1 MADSVVRLRI
11 DSQEYDAKLK
21 RAGDALSRYFETVRK
36 GGGTLEYLDDGVMD
50 AVKALGEMET
60 QANSAKGKMREYTEA
75 ITSLTAQ
82 YRQMSD
88 AEKNGAIGKELKR
101 SLDEL
106 KKKAADL
113 NDVMGDTNTEI
124 RNLASDTA
132 FSDGMSLMARSVGNV
147 GTAIVALTGDSED
160 MKRVLMDIA
169 KIQSTVQAIDSL
181 TKAFQKQNLVLLKN
195 PYVLVA
201 SAIAAMGVAIYECVS
216 KTDEETSALRDMN
229 KELDATASKADIASK
244 SLQGIVQATIMKN
257 YVSDAESEFNKNL
270 ATYIEGEAKTS
281 AAWEAYN
288 KADPG
293 AEKVKLGVIWRRLQ
307 KETDNASAAMR
318 KYQDRIKTFND
329 DFINKMTSPLS
340 GTSGA
345 GRGRGSSG
353 GGRDESGNVAPEV
366 EKELTIQQ
374 QISALEQEALSATQE
389 RRSEIAKL
397 IKDLDA
403 QLAKQKDLIDS
414 LHNPK
419 NPFAPGDPTKMGFQ
433 ALPLEGA
440 AVSAFEKMQSDIRE
454 QFRQLDLTTLTSLVK
469 VTMENDINDFD
480 VDFSALREKIG
491 HGLDIPDE
499 KFQELQ
505 NKINEQLQAMGLE
518 PINIDFKT
526 GKLGE
531 EVAKTAN
538 GTTKAWQAAANAV
551 SQFGSALK
559 QVEDPSAKIAGII
572 GQAVANIALGFAQAA
587 ASPATGAAGVF
598 GWIAAATAGLST
610 MAATIAT
617 IKKTT
622 AGSFANGGV
631 IPGNS
636 YSGDNQWAQV
646 NAGEVILSRAQ
657 AGSVASQLE
666 SSEGSSQPHNSYI
679 SGEQIVTVVNAYGR
693 RTGRGEILN

>member
-21 RAGDALSRYFETVRK
+21 RAGDALSRYFDTVRK

-88 AEKNGAIGKELKR
+88 AEKNGAIGKEMKR

-113 NDVMGDTNTEI
+113 NDVMADTNTEI
-124 RNLASDTA
+124 KNLASDTA

-244 SLQGIVQATIMKN
+244 SLQDLVQSTIIKN
-257 YVSDAESEFNKNL
+257 YVDDSESEFNKNL
-270 ATYIEGEAKTS
+270 KTYIEGQNKTEELWREWQKSLSDGTNAFGISRAKSRWEEAQ
-281 AAWEAYN
+281 
-288 KADPG
+288 
-293 AEKVKLGVIWRRLQ
+293 R
-307 KETDNASAAMR
+307 ETDAAYQAMQ
-318 KYQDRIKTFND
+318 KYQARIQTFSSSFAKGGSSAN
-329 DFINKMTSPLS
+329 S
-340 GTSGA
+340 
-345 GRGRGSSG
+345 GSSG
-353 GGRDESGNVAPEV
+353 GRTSGGVVGSMNLPDLSAPKMGTTRSVA
-366 EKELTIQQ
+366 
-374 QISALEQEALSATQE
+374 SLEQSMSIFQRMLKEATTFEEADFAQRMMDSLQ
-389 RRSEIAKL
+389 RQI
-397 IKDLDA
+397 DA
-403 QLAKQKDLIDS
+403 QPLAL
-414 LHNPK
+414 
-419 NPFAPGDPTKMGFQ
+419 KMGIST
-433 ALPLEGA
+433 EMA
-440 AVSAFEKMQSDIRE
+440 AEIMDQWGE
-454 QFRQLDLTTLTSLVK
+454 
-469 VTMENDINDFD
+469 
-480 VDFSALREKIG
+480 LREGIQSSLEADALKLKLS
-491 HGLDIPDE
+491 LDEGVDLKQVTE
-499 KFQELQ
+499 
-505 NKINEQLQAMGLE
+505 
-518 PINIDFKT
+518 T
-526 GKLGE
+526 
-531 EVAKTAN
+531 AKDTS
-538 GTTKAWQAAANAV
+538 KAWSAAASAV
-551 SQFGSALK
+551 SQFGSALQ

-572 GQAVANIALGFAQAA
+572 GQAVANIALGFAQAT

-610 MAATIAT
+610 MAATIAA

-666 SSEGSSQPHNSYI
+666 SSESSSQPHNSYI

>member
-1 MADSVVRLRI
+1 MADSVVKIRI

-21 RAGDALSRYFETVRK
+21 IAGDALSRYFDKVRK
-36 GGGTLEYLDDGVMD
+36 GGGTLEYLDEGVMD

-60 QANSAKGKMREYTEA
+60 QTNSAKGKMREYTEA

-88 AEKNGAIGKELKR
+88 AEKNGAIGKEMKR

-113 NDVMGDTNTEI
+113 NDVMADTNTEI
-124 RNLASDTA
+124 KNLASDTA

-281 AAWEAYN
+281 AAWEAYD

-293 AEKVKLGVIWRRLQ
+293 AEKVRLGVRWRKLQ
-307 KETDNASAAMR
+307 KETDEASAAMR

-340 GTSGA
+340 GTSGTV
-345 GRGRGSSG
+345 RGRGSSSQPTFSSNLSLPDFG
-353 GGRDESGNVAPEV
+353 YRRLGATESMESLQNNLSIFQRMLSQATDFETYDFATKMI
-366 EKELTIQQ
+366 ESIQR
-374 QISALEQEALSATQE
+374 QI
-389 RRSEIAKL
+389 
-397 IKDLDA
+397 DA
-403 QLAKQKDLIDS
+403 QPLAL
-414 LHNPK
+414 
-419 NPFAPGDPTKMGFQ
+419 KMGIST
-433 ALPLEGA
+433 EMA
-440 AVSAFEKMQSDIRE
+440 ADIMD
-454 QFRQLDLTTLTSLVK
+454 QWG
-469 VTMENDINDFD
+469 N
-480 VDFSALREKIG
+480 LREGIQSSLEADALKLKLS
-491 HGLDIPDE
+491 LDEGVDLKQVTE
-499 KFQELQ
+499 
-505 NKINEQLQAMGLE
+505 
-518 PINIDFKT
+518 T
-526 GKLGE
+526 
-531 EVAKTAN
+531 AKDTS
-538 GTTKAWQAAANAV
+538 KAWSAAASAV
-551 SQFGSALK
+551 SQFGSALQ

-610 MAATIAT
+610 MAATIAA

-666 SSEGSSQPHNSYI
+666 SSEISSQPHNSYI

-693 RTGRGEILN
+693 RTGRGEILR

>member
-60 QANSAKGKMREYTEA
+60 QANSAKGKMREYTDA

-124 RNLASDTA
+124 RNMASDTA

-216 KTDEETSALRDMN
+216 KTDEETSALRDIN

-288 KADPG
+288 NAAPG
-293 AEKVKLGVIWRRLQ
+293 AEKVKLGVRWRKLQ
-307 KETDNASAAMR
+307 KETDDASAAMR

-340 GTSGA
+340 GTSGT
-345 GRGRGSSG
+345 GRGRGSSSQPTYSSNLSFQDFG
-353 GGRDESGNVAPEV
+353 TIGLGKTESMESLQNNLSIFQRMLSQATDFETDDFATKMI
-366 EKELTIQQ
+366 ESIQRQ
-374 QISALEQEALSATQE
+374 IDAQPIALRMGISAE
-389 RRSEIAKL
+389 
-397 IKDLDA
+397 
-403 QLAKQKDLIDS
+403 
-414 LHNPK
+414 
-419 NPFAPGDPTKMGFQ
+419 M
-433 ALPLEGA
+433 A
-440 AVSAFEKMQSDIRE
+440 ADIMDQWGE
-454 QFRQLDLTTLTSLVK
+454 
-469 VTMENDINDFD
+469 
-480 VDFSALREKIG
+480 LREGIQSSLEADALKLKLSFG
-491 HGLDIPDE
+491 EGVD
-499 KFQELQ
+499 QEQ
-505 NKINEQLQAMGLE
+505 VTE
-518 PINIDFKT
+518 T
-526 GKLGE
+526 
-531 EVAKTAN
+531 AKDTA
-538 GTTKAWQAAANAV
+538 KAWSAAASAV
-551 SQFGSALK
+551 SQFGSALQ

-598 GWIAAATAGLST
+598 GWIAAATAGVAT

-666 SSEGSSQPHNSYI
+666 SSEGRSQPHNSYI

-693 RTGRGEILN
+693 RTGRGEILR